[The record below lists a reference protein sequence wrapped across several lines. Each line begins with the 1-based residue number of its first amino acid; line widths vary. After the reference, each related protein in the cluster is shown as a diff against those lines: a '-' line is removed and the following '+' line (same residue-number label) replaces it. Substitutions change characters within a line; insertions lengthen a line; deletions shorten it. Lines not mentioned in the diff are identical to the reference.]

1 MNYYDAF
8 LVLLIII
15 KIVLVVSAVLNRFHV
30 YDGLTSRVLVVAR
43 TAFDVLMCLL
53 LMFLFNPFYTKLH
66 KINYETCVFI
76 FVFAVLTLVHTLV
89 ELSPKKNEQ

>member
-8 LVLLIII
+8 LVLLTVT
-15 KIVLVVSAVLNRFHV
+15 KVTLVVSAVLNRFHV
-30 YDGLTSRVLVVAR
+30 YSKVTADVLVVTR
-43 TAFDVLMCLL
+43 TGFDVLMCLL

-76 FVFAVLTLVHTLV
+76 FVFAVLTLLHTLV
-89 ELSPKKNEQ
+89 ELYPKK